1 MPFELETVAF
11 LDLVRAGEGAVT
23 VGRVFFSFFFDLV
36 RAGDGG
42 TATAVLSATDW
53 IAFFG
58 FAAALF
64 FPWMFSTCRFQLNS
78 RVNFFPHS
86 SQDQLLVV
94 PDSSD
99 DAVMFVITVVCNCG
113 KEGGMESEE
122 ATSGMEDELS
132 GKFSSMTE
140 GKFVC
145 IAEVVGMAFI
155 VDLVEID
162 DVEMLGVLCPFC
174 LLL

>member
-1 MPFELETVAF
+1 M
-11 LDLVRAGEGAVT
+11 

-36 RAGDGG
+36 RAGEGG

-58 FAAALF
+58 FAATLF

-78 RVNFFPHS
+78 RVNFFAHS
-86 SQDQLLVV
+86 SQVQLLVV
-94 PDSSD
+94 TDCAD
-99 DAVMFVITVVCNCG
+99 DPVMFVITVVCNCG
-113 KEGGMESEE
+113 EEGGMESEE
-122 ATSGMEDELS
+122 ATLGMEDELS
-132 GKFSSMTE
+132 GKFCSITE
-140 GKFVC
+140 GKFIC
-145 IAEVVGMAFI
+145 NAEVVGIAFI

-162 DVEMLGVLCPFC
+162 VETTPSVFEVLCPFC

>member
-1 MPFELETVAF
+1 M
-11 LDLVRAGEGAVT
+11 
-23 VGRVFFSFFFDLV
+23 VGRVFFSFFFDPV
-36 RAGDGG
+36 RAGEGG

-58 FAAALF
+58 FAATLF

-86 SQDQLLVV
+86 SQDQLLAV
-94 PDSSD
+94 PDSTD

-113 KEGGMESEE
+113 EEGGMELDE
-122 ATSGMEDELS
+122 ATLGMEDELS
-132 GKFSSMTE
+132 GKFCSITE

-145 IAEVVGMAFI
+145 IAEVVGIAFI
-155 VDLVEID
+155 LDLVEIE
-162 DVEMLGVLCPFC
+162 DVDVFEVLCPFC